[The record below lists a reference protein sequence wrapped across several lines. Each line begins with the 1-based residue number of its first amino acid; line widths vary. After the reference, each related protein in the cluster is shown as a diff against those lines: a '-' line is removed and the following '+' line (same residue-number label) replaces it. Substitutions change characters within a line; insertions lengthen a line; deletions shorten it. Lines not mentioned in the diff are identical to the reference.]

1 MSVTIGLSIVRQTAF
16 RCFPDT
22 DLCVLSARFSEYD
35 TTPAADTHSAGVV
48 IRVNIEFRVGAE
60 REWGWIPG
68 LCRRRMSSRSG
79 RPGWRLVVGSP
90 ICANAGDAAGYC
102 AHSHPPFRSSTGR
115 IPRITVPIAASS
127 KPARFCFKVSR
138 QGETS
143 PRLPLMHRLSQESRF
158 TWTAP
163 SPSTRI
169 PFARRRRTT
178 TRHPVAC
185 TTKSHL
191 RRQDSEIPK
200 VGRITCAALWE
211 PASPTSPPRHR
222 NLPRRCPLTPNA
234 STPLT
239 ETYKVTF
246 NAQLVPT
253 IESKLHSLNSI

>member
-1 MSVTIGLSIVRQTAF
+1 M
-16 RCFPDT
+16 
-22 DLCVLSARFSEYD
+22 
-35 TTPAADTHSAGVV
+35 
-48 IRVNIEFRVGAE
+48 NIEFRVGAE

-68 LCRRRMSSRSG
+68 LRRRRMSSRSG
-79 RPGWRLVVGSP
+79 RSGWRLVVGSP

-191 RRQDSEIPK
+191 RRQDSATPK
-200 VGRITCAALWE
+200 VGRRNCAALWG
-211 PASPTSPPRHR
+211 PASPTSPPIHR
-222 NLPRRCPLTPNA
+222 NLAQHCPLTPNV
-234 STPLT
+234 SIPPTK
-239 ETYKVTF
+239 TYKATS
-246 NAQLVPT
+246 NAQR
-253 IESKLHSLNSI
+253 LNHQMFI